1 MVEKCSLPI
10 TDYNCVDML
19 ITELAVFKFIEGQL
33 TLIEILPG
41 SSLEEVRSKTEAKFI
56 EKLK

>member
-1 MVEKCSLPI
+1 
-10 TDYNCVDML
+10 ML
-19 ITELAVFKFIEGQL
+19 ITELAVFKFIDSQL

-41 SSLEEVRSKTEAKFI
+41 SSLEEVRLKTEAKFI